1 MGLIEDILSGKIKTK
16 QELEKAK
23 HSYNMMMSNAELLS
37 LIPPDKISDDV
48 LKLLRTKPIRTLSG
62 VAVVAIMTK
71 PYPCP
76 GRCIYCPGG
85 VESNTPKSYTGKEP
99 AALRAAMNN
108 YDPYLQVHNRLKQ
121 LFAIGHK
128 PSKVELIVMGGTWE
142 FFPKDY
148 REWFI
153 RRAIQAMNDF
163 PEVKPDRS
171 LELTQQQNETA
182 NIRCV
187 GITFET
193 RPDYCQDVE
202 HMLDLGGTRVEL
214 GVQSIYD
221 DVLSYVKRGHS
232 IEDTVKATERLKNAA
247 FKVNY
252 HIMLNLP
259 KSDPDRDFNM
269 VKTIFEDERF
279 RPDMVKFYPTLVMK
293 GTPLYS
299 LWKRGKYR
307 SYDMDTLLELLERV
321 IAITPP
327 WVRIMRVQRD
337 IPVPLTDAGPSKGN
351 LRQILLSKG
360 IRCRDIRCREPFDR
374 PLGKLTPVKREYH
387 ASNGTEIFLSYED
400 LHNDRIAGF
409 LRLRI
414 DDHASV
420 RELHVYGEQTPVG
433 EFGDVQHKGIGSS
446 LLEWAEKLS
455 REFSMREIRVISGIG
470 VREYYRKHGYRFIR
484 PYMVKRL

>member
-1 MGLIEDILSGKIKTK
+1 
-16 QELEKAK
+16 
-23 HSYNMMMSNAELLS
+23 
-37 LIPPDKISDDV
+37 
-48 LKLLRTKPIRTLSG
+48 
-62 VAVVAIMTK
+62 
-71 PYPCP
+71 
-76 GRCIYCPGG
+76 
-85 VESNTPKSYTGKEP
+85 
-99 AALRAAMNN
+99 
-108 YDPYLQVHNRLKQ
+108 
-121 LFAIGHK
+121 
-128 PSKVELIVMGGTWE
+128 
-142 FFPKDY
+142 
-148 REWFI
+148 
-153 RRAIQAMNDF
+153 
-163 PEVKPDRS
+163 
-171 LELTQQQNETA
+171 
-182 NIRCV
+182 
-187 GITFET
+187 
-193 RPDYCQDVE
+193 
-202 HMLDLGGTRVEL
+202 LGGTRVEL